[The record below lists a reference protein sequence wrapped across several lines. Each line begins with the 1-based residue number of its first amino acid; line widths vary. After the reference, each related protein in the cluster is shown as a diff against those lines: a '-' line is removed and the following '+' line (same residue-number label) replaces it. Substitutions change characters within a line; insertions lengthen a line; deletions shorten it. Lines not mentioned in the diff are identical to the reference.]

1 MRRIFVGC
9 QVCCSNLINIIISIE
24 FCKFSDSK
32 YAHIVLTA
40 GIEVNLFSWEH
51 LKTLCKF
58 EHYIMNSKLVED
70 LCISNN
76 QMPGQCCRPWS
87 IPNYIAAFFDKH
99 SCLSITVMSFE
110 LMFYNF
116 D

>member
-1 MRRIFVGC
+1 MRRTFVAC
-9 QVCCSNLINIIISIE
+9 QVCCSYLINIIFSIK
-24 FCKFSDSK
+24 FCIFSDSK

-40 GIEVNLFSWEH
+40 GSEVNLFSWEH
-51 LKTLCKF
+51 LKTLCKY
-58 EHYIMNSKLVED
+58 EHYIMNSKVVED

-99 SCLSITVMSFE
+99 SCLSITVMR
-110 LMFYNF
+110 F
-116 D
+116 DSIFIFFN